1 MTVVI
6 GIIIL
11 IVLLVMGVPVAFC
24 FGGATLY
31 LVLVLGYSPLF
42 LVPYGYSSIAS
53 VTLWCIPL
61 FIIAGSIIK
70 RGKIGDALVNFVEHF
85 IRGFKSGLGVVTV
98 ITCGVFGAIAGN
110 GSATMSAIGSIM
122 APKLREKGYPR
133 GVAASLIASASVLG
147 LLIPPS
153 SAQIV
158 YAWAANQSVL
168 ACFLATVVPGIIL
181 AILLCVVQAFMVCD
195 VQMNDLTDNQTSF
208 PVNHSFA
215 KKTGRAFPALLM
227 PVIILGGIYGGFMT
241 PMESAAIATLYC
253 IPVAIF
259 FYKGMKFRELGD
271 CLVESGKA
279 TGNVAVMLMTA
290 MLFSRILTMEKIP
303 DAMVRLIMGISS
315 NKYVVL
321 LLVNLLLFVV
331 GMLMED
337 GCGIML
343 CTPLLLPVVQAV
355 GVSPIQFAA
364 IMGVNLGMGLIT
376 PPTAPLLYFASQ
388 VGEAPVGEMLKPT
401 LKLIFFAWLPT
412 VLLTTYIPALS
423 TTLPRLIMGI
433 KI

>member
-6 GIIIL
+6 GIAIL
-11 IVLLVMGVPVAFC
+11 ILLLVMGVPVAFC

-31 LVLVLGYSPLF
+31 LVLALEYSPLF

-85 IRGFKSGLGVVTV
+85 IRNFKSGLGVVTV
-98 ITCGVFGAIAGN
+98 ITCGIFGAIAGN

-181 AILLCVVQAFMVCD
+181 AILLCVVQAFMVRN
-195 VQMNDLTDNQTSF
+195 VEMNDLTDSQAAF
-208 PVNHSFA
+208 PAHQSFA

-303 DAMVRLIMGISS
+303 DAMVRLITGISS

-388 VGEAPVGEMLKPT
+388 VGDAPVGEMLKPT

-423 TTLPRLIMGI
+423 TSLPRLIMGI